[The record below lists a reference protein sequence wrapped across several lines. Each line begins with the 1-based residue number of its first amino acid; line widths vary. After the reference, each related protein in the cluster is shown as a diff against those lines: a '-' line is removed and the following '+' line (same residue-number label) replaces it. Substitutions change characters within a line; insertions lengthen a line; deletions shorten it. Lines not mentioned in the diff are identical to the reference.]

1 MQVRR
6 AYSAHPHATHRGMAV
21 LESADSHPQP
31 RLLHSNILD
40 GAVLRSDADIVGVHR
55 LIKSR
60 TYVCARGIYADGTQI
75 RSHAP
80 QEERRTE
87 RRLGHTH
94 GKAEH
99 TRRRR
104 EAFVQN
110 ETDGVFLL
118 AVPVVGGGAALSTGK
133 PLSSHAVR
141 NG

>member
-1 MQVRR
+1 
-6 AYSAHPHATHRGMAV
+6 MAV

-94 GKAEH
+94 GKEKDGQDADWV
-99 TRRRR
+99 TR
-104 EAFVQN
+104 
-110 ETDGVFLL
+110 
-118 AVPVVGGGAALSTGK
+118 TGK
-133 PLSSHAVR
+133 QSTHVVAAKLLCKTRQTVCFC
-141 NG
+141 